1 MASQPFKRAFEVQ
14 VRQRGG
20 WETIL
25 DRIKS
30 GETITNIAKDYGCSR
45 PWLARMLNKPSR
57 REALA
62 AAKKEAGEA
71 HAEKATEIA
80 DTVPESRDAVAKARL
95 QVETHRWMA
104 ASRDREQFGDAVPD
118 LNVTMNFAQVHL
130 DSLRHRIVPADRPP
144 HRGSVLPGAEGRRP
158 TDDTDPRPTREPPQD
173 DDGTVAAV

>member
-20 WETIL
+20 WEAIL
-25 DRIKS
+25 DRIKT

-45 PWLARMLNKPSR
+45 PWLARMLNKPGR

-104 ASRDREQFGDAVPD
+104 ASRDREQFGDVVPD
-118 LNVTMNFAQVHL
+118 VNVTMNFAQLHL
-130 DSLRHRIVPADRPP
+130 DALRHRIVPADRPP
-144 HRGSVLPGAEGRRP
+144 DNGGTLPPPYGSDGDEGGDVLATPVTP
-158 TDDTDPRPTREPPQD
+158 
-173 DDGTVAAV
+173 